1 MTVIDFLTAW
11 NKAELAADTATIAD
25 ALTDDFTCIG
35 PLGFTLS
42 KQDWI
47 NRHGNLHYDELTL
60 EVISTRTYG
69 DTVVVIGTQNQRATF
84 NGNPIPGTTR
94 ASIVVTKGGNDW
106 KIANIHFSFVA
117 GTEGAPPIPGR
128 PAQ

>member
-11 NKAELAADTATIAD
+11 NKAELAADTAKIAE
-25 ALTDDFTCIG
+25 ALADDFTCIG

-60 EVISTRTYG
+60 ELTSTRTYG
-69 DTVVVIGTQNQRATF
+69 DTVIAIGTQNQRATF
-84 NGNPIPGTTR
+84 NGNPIPSTTR
-94 ASIVVTKGGNDW
+94 ASIVVTKGGDDW

-117 GTEGAPPIPGR
+117 GTPGAPPIPGR
-128 PAQ
+128 PA